1 MHKSSGNRDETV
13 ANKIQIKETLDFLL
27 VFVLIQSNATLI
39 FFKRYLDI
47 KETFVFNLLRLL
59 IVYVGDFRQHCGGE
73 SSDTLAVGAGGAVV
87 QAQTTLSSFNV
98 GAGDKLVVGV
108 AVENGAP

>member
-1 MHKSSGNRDETV
+1 MVKRLSFLTCLGCLLFTSVTS
-13 ANKIQIKETLDFLL
+13 AN
-27 VFVLIQSNATLI
+27 
-39 FFKRYLDI
+39 
-47 KETFVFNLLRLL
+47 
-59 IVYVGDFRQHCGGE
+59 IVVE

-98 GAGDKLVVGV
+98 GAGDKLVVGF

>member
-1 MHKSSGNRDETV
+1 MFTSVTS
-13 ANKIQIKETLDFLL
+13 AN
-27 VFVLIQSNATLI
+27 
-39 FFKRYLDI
+39 
-47 KETFVFNLLRLL
+47 
-59 IVYVGDFRQHCGGE
+59 IVVE
-73 SSDTLAVGAGGAVV
+73 SSDTLTVGAGGAVV